1 MTEEEL
7 DNNIIMKS
15 NLSRK
20 NEAEDTILLI
30 GNCRTAKQQKEVEHS
45 REVFMKNTSMYV
57 ETKNRK

>member
-45 REVFMKNTSMYV
+45 LEKYS
-57 ETKNRK
+57 